1 MRCCWG
7 GATCTWFLVAL
18 RKRARGDGR
27 SGCGF
32 LMLLIFG
39 KGRLGF
45 RIEKGRGEGKRLVF
59 VCINMR

>member
-1 MRCCWG
+1 VRCCWG

-39 KGRLGF
+39 KGRLRF
-45 RIEKGRGEGKRLVF
+45 RIEKGRGGRVKG
-59 VCINMR
+59 